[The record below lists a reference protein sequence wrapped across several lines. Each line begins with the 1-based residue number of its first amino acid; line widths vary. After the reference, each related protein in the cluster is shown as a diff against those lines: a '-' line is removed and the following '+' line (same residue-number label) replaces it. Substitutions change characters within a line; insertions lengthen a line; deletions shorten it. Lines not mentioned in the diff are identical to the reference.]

1 MRRRAAALHG
11 ALNLRYDA
19 AMTEAPTVCRP
30 FYNLFVQIA
39 TAFVAAVS
47 GTFFFAV
54 TPGMPA
60 LLRTI
65 ITLAIVFGAGP
76 LIIYWLT
83 RRRRV

>member
-1 MRRRAAALHG
+1 
-11 ALNLRYDA
+11 
-19 AMTEAPTVCRP
+19 MTEERLARRP

-39 TAFVAAVS
+39 TAFVAAIS
-47 GTFFFAV
+47 GTVFFAV

-76 LIIYWLT
+76 LILYWLK